1 MLTELINPEDLEPGD
16 VIIYPCLSEMRT
28 AKIVKKP
35 AKITK
40 TYANSQYDYYKTT
53 RCLVNVEYK
62 SVPGYNPSNCF
73 YKAEQQFNIDEFN
86 VTKYLQFH
94 NPVLKVIG

>member
-16 VIIYPCLSEMRT
+16 VIIYPCLSEVRT
-28 AKIVKKP
+28 AMIMKKP
-35 AKITK
+35 IKVFSSNRV
-40 TYANSQYDYYKTT
+40 YHYYKTT

-62 SVPGYNPSNCF
+62 PLPGYNPKNRT
-73 YKAEQQFNIDEFN
+73 YAVQQFNVDEFN
-86 VTKYLQFH
+86 VTKYLRFH

>member
-16 VIIYPCLSEMRT
+16 VIIYPSLTEMRT

-35 AKITK
+35 TK
-40 TYANSQYDYYKTT
+40 VTTIYNNSQYHSYKST

-62 SVPGYNPSNCF
+62 PIPGYNPQHRI
-73 YKAEQQFNIDEFN
+73 YGEQKFSIDEFN
-86 VTKYLQFH
+86 VTKYIRFS

>member
-16 VIIYPCLSEMRT
+16 VIIYPSLTEMKT

-35 AKITK
+35 TKVTK
-40 TYANSQYDYYKTT
+40 TYSQGQYDYYKST

-62 SVPGYNPSNCF
+62 PIPGHNPHNRF
-73 YKAEQQFNIDEFN
+73 YTEQQFSIDEFN
-86 VTKYLQFH
+86 ATKYIRIC

>member
-16 VIIYPCLSEMRT
+16 VVIYPSLTEMRT

-35 AKITK
+35 TK
-40 TYANSQYDYYKTT
+40 VTTTYNNIQYHSYKTT
-53 RCLVNVEYK
+53 RCLVNVQYK
-62 SVPGYNPSNCF
+62 PVPGYNPQNRT
-73 YKAEQQFNIDEFN
+73 YGEQQFSIDEFN
-86 VTKYLQFH
+86 VTKYIRFS

>member
-16 VIIYPCLSEMRT
+16 VIIYPSLTEMRT

-35 AKITK
+35 TK
-40 TYANSQYDYYKTT
+40 VTTTYGNGVQYHSYKST

-62 SVPGYNPSNCF
+62 SIPGYNPQHRT
-73 YKAEQQFNIDEFN
+73 YREQKFSIDEFN
-86 VTKYLQFH
+86 VTKYIRFS

>member
-16 VIIYPCLSEMRT
+16 VIIYPCLSEVRT

-35 AKITK
+35 AKVSK
-40 TYANSQYDYYKTT
+40 TYANRQYDYYKPT

-62 SVPGYNPSNCF
+62 PIGGYNPQNRT
-73 YKAEQQFNIDEFN
+73 YAEQQFSVDEFN
-86 VTKYLQFH
+86 VTKYIRIC

>member
-16 VIIYPCLSEMRT
+16 VIIYPSLTEMRT

-35 AKITK
+35 TK
-40 TYANSQYDYYKTT
+40 TTTTYSNGVQYHSYKTT
-53 RCLVNVEYK
+53 RCLVKVEYK
-62 SVPGYNPSNCF
+62 PIPGYNPQHRL
-73 YKAEQQFNIDEFN
+73 YTEQQFSVDEFN
-86 VTKYLQFH
+86 VTKYIRFS

>member
-16 VIIYPCLSEMRT
+16 VIIYPSLTEMRT

-35 AKITK
+35 TK
-40 TYANSQYDYYKTT
+40 TTRNYGGIQYHYYKTT

-62 SVPGYNPSNCF
+62 PIPGHNPQNRT
-73 YKAEQQFNIDEFN
+73 YGQQQFSIDEFN
-86 VTKYLQFH
+86 VTKYIRIC

>member
-16 VIIYPCLSEMRT
+16 VIIYPSLTEMRT

-35 AKITK
+35 SKITK
-40 TYANSQYDYYKTT
+40 TYANVQYDYYKST
-53 RCLVNVEYK
+53 RCLVKVEYK
-62 SVPGYNPSNCF
+62 PIPGHNPQNRM
-73 YKAEQQFNIDEFN
+73 YVEQQFSIDEFN
-86 VTKYLQFH
+86 VTKYIRIC

>member
-16 VIIYPCLSEMRT
+16 VIVYPCLTEMRT

-35 AKITK
+35 T
-40 TYANSQYDYYKTT
+40 KTT
-53 RCLVNVEYK
+53 RTYGGIQYHSYKMTRCQVSVEYK
-62 SVPGYNPSNCF
+62 PIGGYNPQNRTR
-73 YKAEQQFNIDEFN
+73 AEQKFSIDEFN
-86 VTKYLQFH
+86 VTKYIRIC

>member
-16 VIIYPCLSEMRT
+16 VIIYPSLTEMRT

-35 AKITK
+35 TK
-40 TYANSQYDYYKTT
+40 VTTTYNNIQYHSYKST

-62 SVPGYNPSNCF
+62 PIPGYNPQHRT
-73 YKAEQQFNIDEFN
+73 YREQKFSIDEFN
-86 VTKYLQFH
+86 VTKYIRFS

>member
-16 VIIYPCLSEMRT
+16 VVIYPSLTEMRT

-35 AKITK
+35 SKITK
-40 TYANSQYDYYKTT
+40 TYANGQYDYYKST

-62 SVPGYNPSNCF
+62 PIRGYNPQNRT
-73 YKAEQQFNIDEFN
+73 YAEQQFSIDEFN
-86 VTKYLQFH
+86 VTKYIRIC

>member
-16 VIIYPCLSEMRT
+16 VVIYPSLTEMRT

-40 TYANSQYDYYKTT
+40 TYVNGQYDYYKTT

-62 SVPGYNPSNCF
+62 PLPGYNPQNRTR
-73 YKAEQQFNIDEFN
+73 AEQQFSIDEFN
-86 VTKYLQFH
+86 VTKYVRIC

>member
-1 MLTELINPEDLEPGD
+1 MLTELINPEDLEPED
-16 VIIYPCLSEMRT
+16 VIIYPSLTEMRT

-35 AKITK
+35 IKVTT
-40 TYANSQYDYYKTT
+40 TYNNSQYHSYKST

-62 SVPGYNPSNCF
+62 PIPGYNPQNRI
-73 YKAEQQFNIDEFN
+73 YGKQQFSIDEFN
-86 VTKYLQFH
+86 VTKYIRFG

>member
-16 VIIYPCLSEMRT
+16 VIIYPSLTEMRT

-35 AKITK
+35 TK
-40 TYANSQYDYYKTT
+40 VTTIYNNSQYHSYKST

-62 SVPGYNPSNCF
+62 PIHGYNPQNRT
-73 YKAEQQFNIDEFN
+73 YREQKFSVDEFN
-86 VTKYLQFH
+86 VTKYIRFS

>member
-16 VIIYPCLSEMRT
+16 VIIYPSLTEMRT

-35 AKITK
+35 TK
-40 TYANSQYDYYKTT
+40 VTTTYGNGLQYHSYKTT

-62 SVPGYNPSNCF
+62 PIPGHNPQNRT
-73 YKAEQQFNIDEFN
+73 YGEQQFSIDEFN
-86 VTKYLQFH
+86 VTKYIRFS

>member
-16 VIIYPCLSEMRT
+16 VIIYPSLTEMRT

-35 AKITK
+35 AKVTR
-40 TYANSQYDYYKTT
+40 TYANGQYDYYKTT

-62 SVPGYNPSNCF
+62 PLPGYNPQNRT
-73 YKAEQQFNIDEFN
+73 YAVQQFNVDEFN
-86 VTKYLQFH
+86 VTKYIRIC
-94 NPVLKVIG
+94 NPVLKIVG

>member
-16 VIIYPCLSEMRT
+16 VIIYPSLTEMRT

-40 TYANSQYDYYKTT
+40 TYVNGQYDYYKTT

-62 SVPGYNPSNCF
+62 PLPGYNPHNRT
-73 YKAEQQFNIDEFN
+73 YAVQQFNVDEFN
-86 VTKYLQFH
+86 VTKYIRIC